1 MPFMEQVKSR
11 RWLRLPKSNLIPRAR
26 EDRAILM
33 QCIGIALVFWVGVR
47 MSQTYVS
54 TKKIELHFLL
64 PPNQAFR
71 QAPPRNMSI
80 QLKGRGWDM
89 LYDYLL
95 GARIHLTYDLTQR
108 SSIRLD
114 EKRLLNDISEHVN
127 ADDLS
132 FSNLTHTD
140 IRISLEPK
148 MQKWV
153 PIRPISDLSYLP
165 GYYLSGNV
173 KVAPDSILITGPA
186 SKIGPT
192 YEWPTA
198 TLTLKDLKDDYK
210 GFVELKTPPAEIN
223 LNLQRVDVQ
232 VPVEQ
237 VTEKTLF
244 VKIQVKN
251 ADREYRLFPSQV
263 RLTCNVGLSHF
274 NSLRSEDFK
283 AEVDLSNVEL
293 QEGNTVPVMVNL
305 QPTIVSNVRF
315 LPKVVEFY
323 TVKKEIN

>member
-1 MPFMEQVKSR
+1 MEQAKSHK
-11 RWLRLPKSNLIPRAR
+11 WLRLPKNNLIPRAR

-33 QCIGIALVFWVGVR
+33 QCIGIALIFWIGVR
-47 MSQTYVS
+47 MSQTYVA

-64 PPNQAFR
+64 PPDQAFHK
-71 QAPPRNMSI
+71 APPRNMSI
-80 QLKGRGWDM
+80 QTKGQGWDM
-89 LYDYLL
+89 LYDFLL
-95 GARIHLTYDLTQR
+95 GAKIHLTYDLTQR

-114 EKRLLNDISEHVN
+114 EKRLLNDIRERTN
-127 ADDLS
+127 AEDLT

-153 PIRPISDLSYLP
+153 PIRPIPDLSYLS
-165 GYYLSGNV
+165 GYYLSGNLKIDPDTV
-173 KVAPDSILITGPA
+173 KISGPV
-186 SKIGPT
+186 SKIAPT
-192 YEWPTA
+192 YEWPT
-198 TLTLKDLKDDYK
+198 TKLTLVDLKDDYE
-210 GFVELKTPPAEIN
+210 GYLALKTPAPEIN
-223 LNLQRVDVQ
+223 LNLQRVKVN

-244 VKIQVKN
+244 VKIHVKN

-274 NSLRSEDFK
+274 NSLNSADFR
-283 AEVDLSNVEL
+283 AEVDLSDAAI
-293 QEGNTVPVMVNL
+293 QAGNTVPVMVNL

-315 LPKVVEFY
+315 VPKVVEY
-323 TVKKEIN
+323 YAIKKEIN

>member
-1 MPFMEQVKSR
+1 MLFMEQVKSR

-26 EDRAILM
+26 EDRAILI
-33 QCIGIALVFWVGVR
+33 QCIGIALVFWIGVR

-64 PPNQAFR
+64 PPNQAFH

-95 GARIHLTYDLTQR
+95 GPRIHLTYDLTQR
-108 SSIRLD
+108 NSIRLD
-114 EKRLLNDISEHVN
+114 EKRLLHDIQERLN
-127 ADDLS
+127 AEDLS
-132 FSNLTHTD
+132 FSNLTHTN

-173 KVAPDSILITGPA
+173 KVDPDSVNISGPA

-198 TLTLKDLKDDYK
+198 KLTLHDLKDDYE
-210 GFVELKTPPAEIN
+210 GFLELKTPPAEIN
-223 LNLQRVDVQ
+223 LNYQRIKVQ

-244 VKIQVKN
+244 VKIQVKS

-274 NSLRSEDFK
+274 NSLSSEDFK
-283 AEVDLSNVEL
+283 AEVDLSNAAL
-293 QEGNTVPVMVNL
+293 QEGNTVPVTVNL

-315 LPKVVEFY
+315 VPKVVEFY
-323 TVKKEIN
+323 AVKKEIN